1 MTVLASGLKVHRF
14 RVQRFKVQRFKD
26 SEVQGFRGQRSE
38 VRKQNAV

>member
-1 MTVLASGLKVHRF
+1 MTVLASGLKVHGF
-14 RVQRFKVQRFKD
+14 TGSGFKD